1 MSVREAQERIS
12 SREYA
17 EWVAFSRLEPFGFE
31 AEFLGHAQTAQV
43 IANVNRGKD
52 SDPLEV
58 SDFMPKLPR
67 LAEEREAEDEPQS
80 VDQLKQVAYML
91 TIALGGSVKER

>member
-17 EWVAFSRLEPFGFE
+17 EWVAFSGLEPFGFE
-31 AEFLGHAQTAQV
+31 ADFLGHAQTAQV

-52 SDPLEV
+52 IDPFEV
-58 SDFMPKLPR
+58 SAFMPKR
-67 LAEEREAEDEPQS
+67 AEPPEDEDPQT

-91 TIALGGSVKER
+91 TLALGGEVKKV